1 MIYLD
6 THVVIWMYIGDLSL
20 FSRKSK
26 KLIDAEELKISPMVI
41 LELHYMEEAGR
52 LKVPAGAV
60 VKDLQQRVG
69 LSVCDQPFPLIIE
82 ATSHCA
88 WTRDPF
94 DRIIVGQAQLSRS
107 RLLTKDKTIRRHYS
121 LAMW

>member
-20 FSRKSK
+20 FSRKSRQM
-26 KLIDAEELKISPMVI
+26 IDAEELKISPMVV
-41 LELHYMEEAGR
+41 LELHYMEEVGR
-52 LKVPAGAV
+52 LKVSADAV

-69 LSVCDQPFPLIIE
+69 LSVCEQPFPLIIE
-82 ATSHCA
+82 AASRCT

-94 DRIIVGQAQLSRS
+94 DRIIAGQAQLSRS

-121 LAMW
+121 LAAW